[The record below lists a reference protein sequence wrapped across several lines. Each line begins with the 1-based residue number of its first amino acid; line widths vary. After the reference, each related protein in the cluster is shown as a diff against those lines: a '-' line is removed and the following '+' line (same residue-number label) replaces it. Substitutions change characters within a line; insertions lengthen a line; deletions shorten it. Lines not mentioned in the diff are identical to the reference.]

1 MNDSF
6 TRLRHQLSLFL
17 QSLSPGQR
25 IGLFF
30 GVAGVLAVLMVLLIW
45 TGSPKYDILYAQLS
59 QKDAGTIL
67 EKLKDM
73 QVPYRLENG
82 GATILVPAQ
91 KVYELRLQF
100 AREGIPETSSVG
112 YEIFDKTNLGMTDFL
127 QKLNYRRALE
137 GELTR
142 TIQQMEAVEKARV
155 HIVIPEQSLFKEDQ
169 KQPTASVILKL
180 KGTATP
186 GSDNIRAITHLV
198 ASSVEGLEPKNV
210 TVIDTRGRVLSDNE
224 EPESLLAQ
232 STSRLEFTKKVEDY
246 LSKKA
251 QSMLDQVLGPGNA
264 IVRVTAQLDFTQV
277 EKTVEEYD
285 PDNPA
290 VRSEEIEEQTT
301 PTSGDANVAGSAK
314 SSSTITNYE
323 LNRTVQHVVE
333 SMGNITH
340 LSVAVLVNNKPEKVV
355 NPDGKSTIQYVPRD
369 RKEINTLAEIVKR
382 AVGFREERG
391 DEFSINNVDFT
402 LPSLEE
408 DLLTIEEESPWSNV
422 YNIIEKAFVVLAIL
436 ASMIIMRS
444 LFSQVK
450 ARHDAIQEQIRA
462 LEAQQM
468 MALPRPD
475 HTEAL
480 PGVSAGALPDS
491 SETDGEGDDMLY
503 LEEFFRKD
511 VKGNRL
517 TQEIRTYVKENPE
530 TATRLLK
537 VWLSE
542 DER

>member
-6 TRLRHQLSLFL
+6 SRFRHQLTRFL
-17 QSLSPGQR
+17 QSLTPGQR

-30 GVAGVLAVLMVLLIW
+30 GVAGVLAVLMVILIW
-45 TGSPKYDILYAQLS
+45 TGSPKYDILYSQLS
-59 QKDAGTIL
+59 QKDAGMIL

-82 GATILVPAQ
+82 GATIMVPAN

-100 AREGIPETSSVG
+100 AREGMPETSSVG

-142 TIQQMEAVEKARV
+142 TIQQMESVEKARV

-186 GSDNIRAITHLV
+186 GDENIRAITHLV

-232 STSRLEFTKKVEDY
+232 STTQLEFTKKVEDY

-264 IVRVTAQLDFTQV
+264 IVRVTAQLDFTKV

-285 PDNPA
+285 PENPA
-290 VRSEEIEEQTT
+290 VRSEEIEEQST
-301 PTSGDANVAGSAK
+301 PVSGEANLATNAK
-314 SSSTITNYE
+314 STSTVTNYE

-333 SMGNITH
+333 SVGNITH

-355 NPDGKSTIQYVPRD
+355 NPDGKTTIKFVPRD
-369 RKEINTLAEIVKR
+369 RKEINTLADIVKR
-382 AVGFREERG
+382 AVGFQQERG
-391 DEFSINNVDFT
+391 DEFSINNVDFS

-408 DLLTIEEESPWSNV
+408 DLLSVEEDSPWSNV
-422 YNIIEKAFVVLAIL
+422 YNLIEKVFIVLAIL

-450 ARHDAIQEQIRA
+450 ARHETIEEQIRA
-462 LEAQQM
+462 LEAHQLM
-468 MALPRPD
+468 S
-475 HTEAL
+475 L
-480 PGVSAGALPDS
+480 PGPSGGKGEAGALPDR
-491 SETDGEGDDMLY
+491 TTADGNEDEMVY
-503 LEEFFRKD
+503 LEEFFKKD
-511 VKGNRL
+511 EKGNRL